1 MPPRDPV
8 VIAGGVKTDQQAKKG
23 PKLDKGLKLD
33 KGPKLDKGK
42 KKVIGVRKGRSGANT
57 RSVNIKL

>member
-1 MPPRDPV
+1 M
-8 VIAGGVKTDQQAKKG
+8 IAGGVKTDQQAKKG